1 MKIVGSSPF
10 VKYVVFVKICF
21 LCIFIDLRNMEKP
34 GNVDFLH
41 FLH

>member
-21 LCIFIDLRNMEKP
+21 FMYFHRSQKYGKP